1 MTASFIQ
8 TADGQLISATGTLA
22 KLHVGYASMSS
33 KSRPGVFADTHLVG
47 YPSPGGD
54 VNLLL
59 LNLATRAACADG
71 IFGIEEGSV
80 YRRFITE
87 RDGAQT
93 MHYGTGE
100 NTDWNSA
107 GAQPAVR

>member
-8 TADGQLISATGTLA
+8 TIDGQLISATGILA
-22 KLHVGYASMSS
+22 KLHIGYASMSA

-47 YPSPGGD
+47 YPAPGGN
-54 VNLLL
+54 VYLLL
-59 LNLATRAACADG
+59 LNLATRAACSDG
-71 IFGIEEGSV
+71 VFGIEEGSV

-87 RDGAQT
+87 RDGVQT

-100 NTDWNSA
+100 NTDWSQA
-107 GAQPAVR
+107 GTSPAAC